1 MTGFQA
7 AGSGDAGLLGD
18 AGLQGDAGLLSPVS
32 ASPLVAALTG
42 DRAVLAAILAVE
54 AGWAA
59 VLEQHDLAPAGSA
72 AVVAH
77 AADAS
82 RYDVADI
89 ARRSQGGGNP
99 VIPLL
104 ADLRTQ
110 VRGLDTAGVGADGVG
125 AAKAVHTS
133 LTSQD
138 VLDTALMLVARN
150 TVEALLADVKGTTA
164 ALARLAE
171 QHADTLCVGRSLTQ
185 HSLPFTFGL
194 RTAQWFHGL
203 AAAGRRLEALELPVQ
218 FGGAAGTLAAGTVL
232 TSTAGLT
239 PGSAAGRLA
248 TDPFAL
254 SDALAIQ
261 LGLAA
266 APAPWH
272 TNRLAVTS
280 LGDALAAVV
289 DASGKIAADV
299 LFLSRPEV
307 AEVAEPRAPGRGVSS
322 AMPQKQNPVL
332 SVLVRSA
339 ALQAPGLAAQLHLAA
354 ATFNDERPDGAWHTE
369 WPALRQ
375 LLALALGAAGHLREL
390 AEGLQVFPDGMRRNL
405 DLSGP
410 LLLSE
415 GVSAAVAQLL
425 SVSGPGANGAGPAG
439 TGADGKQQLQA
450 VVDKTLQAPAAE
462 QAATY
467 RKLLREAV
475 PADKLSDE
483 RLEELLDPASYLGQA
498 AEILRRIL
506 AAFPDFA
513 GASTPAASNPAA
525 STPTASTEPDGN
537 GDSRG

>member
-1 MTGFQA
+1 MTVYQP
-7 AGSGDAGLLGD
+7 AGSDGDV
-18 AGLQGDAGLLSPVS
+18 GLLSPVS

-59 VLEQHDLAPAGSA
+59 VLEKHDLAPAGSA

-82 RYDVADI
+82 RYDPADI
-89 ARRSQGGGNP
+89 AVRAQGGGNP

-104 ADLRTQ
+104 ADLRAQ
-110 VRGLDTAGVGADGVG
+110 VKALDTGSAGAPGVGALR
-125 AAKAVHTS
+125 AVHTS

-138 VLDTALMLVARN
+138 VLDTALMLLARN
-150 TVEALLADVKGTTA
+150 TVSALLADVKGTTA

-171 QHADTLCVGRSLTQ
+171 QHAETLCVGRSLTQ

-194 RTAQWFHGL
+194 KAAQWFHGL
-203 AAAGRRLEALELPVQ
+203 AAAARRLEALELPVQ
-218 FGGAAGTLAAGTVL
+218 TGGAAGTLAAGTVL
-232 TSTAGLT
+232 TAGS
-239 PGSAAGRLA
+239 G
-248 TDPFAL
+248 TDPFLL
-254 SDALAIQ
+254 SDDLAGQ

-266 APAPWH
+266 TPAPWH
-272 TNRLAVTS
+272 TNRIAVTS
-280 LGDALAAVV
+280 LGDSLAGVV
-289 DASGKIAADV
+289 DALGKIASDV

-339 ALQAPGLAAQLHLAA
+339 ALQAPALAAQLHLAA
-354 ATFNDERPDGAWHTE
+354 ATFNDERPDGAWHSE

-390 AEGLQVFPDGMRRNL
+390 AEGLQVFPEGMRRNL

-415 GVSAAVAQLL
+415 GVSAAVAPLL
-425 SVSGPGANGAGPAG
+425 SADGS
-439 TGADGKQQLQA
+439 GADGKQQLQA
-450 VVDKTLQAPAAE
+450 VVDRTLQAPAAE
-462 QAATY
+462 QADTY
-467 RKLLREAV
+467 HRLLRETV
-475 PADKLSDE
+475 PADTLSDA
-483 RLEELLDPASYLGQA
+483 RLEDLLNPASYLGQA
-498 AEILRRIL
+498 AGISRRIL

-513 GASTPAASNPAA
+513 P
-525 STPTASTEPDGN
+525 TPTEKDGN

>member
-7 AGSGDAGLLGD
+7 AGDV
-18 AGLQGDAGLLSPVS
+18 GLLSPVS

-82 RYDVADI
+82 RYDLADI
-89 ARRSQGGGNP
+89 SRRAQGGGNP

-110 VRGLDTAGVGADGVG
+110 VKALDAAGVGAG
-125 AAKAVHTS
+125 KAVHTS

-150 TVEALLADVKGTTA
+150 TVAALLADVKGTTA

-194 RTAQWFHGL
+194 RAAQWFQGL
-203 AAAGRRLEALELPVQ
+203 AAAARRLGALELPVQ

-232 TSTAGLT
+232 TSKAG
-239 PGSAAGRLA
+239 PASGSA

-254 SDALAIQ
+254 SDALAAQ

-280 LGDALAAVV
+280 LGDAVASVV
-289 DASGKIAADV
+289 DALGKIAADV

-354 ATFNDERPDGAWHTE
+354 ATFNDERPDGAWHIE

-375 LLALALGAAGHLREL
+375 LLALALGAAGHMREL

-405 DLSGP
+405 GLSGP

-415 GVSAAVAQLL
+415 GVSAAVAPLL
-425 SVSGPGANGAGPAG
+425 PAG
-439 TGADGKQQLQA
+439 EAGLDGKQQLQA
-450 VVDKTLQAPAAE
+450 VVDKTLQAPPAE
-462 QAATY
+462 QADTY
-467 RKLLREAV
+467 RRLLRDAV
-475 PADKLSDE
+475 PADRLSDA

-498 AEILRRIL
+498 AGISRRIL
-506 AAFPDFA
+506 AAFPDFVL
-513 GASTPAASNPAA
+513 T
-525 STPTASTEPDGN
+525 STESDRN
-537 GDSRG
+537 GVSRG

>member
-1 MTGFQA
+1 M
-7 AGSGDAGLLGD
+7 
-18 AGLQGDAGLLSPVS
+18 S
-32 ASPLVAALTG
+32 ASPLVTALTG

-59 VLEQHDLAPAGSA
+59 VLEQHDLAPSGSA
-72 AVVAH
+72 ALVAH

-82 RYDVADI
+82 RYDLADI
-89 ARRSQGGGNP
+89 ARRAQGGGNP

-104 ADLRTQ
+104 ADLRAQ
-110 VRGLDTAGVGADGVG
+110 VKSLDTAGVAAGATGIG
-125 AAKAVHTS
+125 AGKAVHTS

-138 VLDTALMLVARN
+138 VLDTALMMMARN
-150 TVEALLADVKGTTA
+150 TVDALLADVKGTTA

-194 RTAQWFHGL
+194 RAAQWFHGL
-203 AAAGRRLEALELPVQ
+203 AAAARRLEALDLPVQ

-232 TSTAGLT
+232 TSGSTA
-239 PGSAAGRLA
+239 
-248 TDPFAL
+248 DPFK
-254 SDALAIQ
+254 LADGLAVQ
-261 LGLAA
+261 LGLAP

-289 DASGKIAADV
+289 DALGKIAADV

-375 LLALALGAAGHLREL
+375 LLAVALGAGGHLREL
-390 AEGLQVFPDGMRRNL
+390 AEGLQVYPDGMRRNL

-415 GVSAAVAQLL
+415 GVSAAVAPLL
-425 SVSGPGANGAGPAG
+425 SQGANDAGPAG
-439 TGADGKQQLQA
+439 ADSDGKQQLQA
-450 VVDKTLQAPAAE
+450 VVDKTLQVPPAE

-467 RKLLREAV
+467 RRLLREAV

-483 RLEELLDPASYLGQA
+483 RLAELLNPASYLGQA
-498 AEILRRIL
+498 AEISRRIL

-513 GASTPAASNPAA
+513 GTA
-525 STPTASTEPDGN
+525 TPTVSTEPATTDPNGN